1 MRFKLNANWS
11 IETEI
16 NQVTLI
22 QTSIAQKGTFK
33 GKMVDGNRWYW
44 NNFTDAL
51 EKLID
56 MDIQSLEKVEEIEGR
71 IANLKS
77 EIKTML
83 KSLEEGSS
91 GIPTR
96 RQNPKTGK
104 DKDTVSGKQVSCIK
118 KAQ

>member
-71 IANLKS
+71 IAELK
-77 EIKTML
+77 KDVQTML
-83 KSLEEGSS
+83 KKVAVAS
-91 GIPTR
+91 
-96 RQNPKTGK
+96 
-104 DKDTVSGKQVSCIK
+104 
-118 KAQ
+118 

>member
-51 EKLID
+51 NGMID
-56 MDIQSLEKVEEIEGR
+56 RDIQCLEKVSEIEGR
-71 IANLKS
+71 IATLKS
-77 EIKTML
+77 EVQLML
-83 KSLEEGSS
+83 KLIERSALLPPYTTHRKE
-91 GIPTR
+91 
-96 RQNPKTGK
+96 K
-104 DKDTVSGKQVSCIK
+104 V
-118 KAQ
+118 